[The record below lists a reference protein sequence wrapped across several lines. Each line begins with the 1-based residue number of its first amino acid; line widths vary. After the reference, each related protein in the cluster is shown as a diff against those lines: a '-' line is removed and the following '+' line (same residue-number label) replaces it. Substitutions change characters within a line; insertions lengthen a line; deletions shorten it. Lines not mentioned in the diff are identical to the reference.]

1 MKPEWKALLID
12 NGAEF
17 GDDNGY
23 EVQSFGNPER
33 EQRVTLSGNVICDLS
48 HKGLMQVYGEDARS
62 FLQNQLTNDIQRV
75 DERHSVLAAHC
86 NPKGRVLA
94 LFRVF
99 QRGETFYLSTSRD
112 VLEDSLQRLQKYV
125 LMSKVTLEDGNDA
138 LVRMGLSGP
147 QAEDELRAAGL
158 LQPAVDDGVEQTG
171 GYTVIR
177 LPGLFPRFEIYGEL
191 EPMQRLW
198 DKLNVR
204 CAPVGAPAWRLLEI
218 LAGIPLVVQA
228 TSGQF
233 VPQMINLDLINGVSF
248 TKGCYPGQEIVA
260 RTRYLGKL
268 KRRMYRLHFDIDQ
281 PPAPGTAIYSPA
293 DETRQPIGAVVAA
306 APHPDGG
313 VESLAVVTIRFVE
326 EGAPLALGA
335 PDGPAG
341 SLQYPPYEIP
351 APERE

>member
-1 MKPEWKALLID
+1 MKPEWKAFLID

-17 GDDNGY
+17 GDDNDY

-33 EQRVTLSGNVICDLS
+33 ERRVTLSGNVICDLS
-48 HKGLMQVYGEDARS
+48 HKGLMQVYGADART
-62 FLQNQLTNDIQRV
+62 FLQNQLTNDINRV

-99 QRGETFYLSTSRD
+99 QRGDTFYLSTSRD

-125 LMSKVTLEDGNDA
+125 LMSKVTLEDANDA
-138 LVRMGLSGP
+138 LVRLGLSGP
-147 QAEDELRAAGL
+147 QAEEELQAAGL
-158 LQPAVDDGVEQTG
+158 TVPEGDGGVEQVA
-171 GYTVIR
+171 GYSVIR

-218 LAGIPLVVQA
+218 MAGIPLVVKA
-228 TSGQF
+228 TEGLF
-233 VPQMINLDLINGVSF
+233 VPQMINLDLIDGVSF

-268 KRRMYRLHFDIDQ
+268 KRRMYRLHFDTDQ
-281 PPAPGTAIYSPA
+281 LPAPGTPLYSPA
-293 DETRQPIGAVVAA
+293 DETRQPIGHIVSA

-313 VESLAVVTIRFVE
+313 VAALAVVTIRFVE
-326 EGAPLALGA
+326 AGAPLTLGA
-335 PDGPAG
+335 PDGLAG